1 MLKPVLGS
9 QLNLGSHLARGL
21 VGFWLFNEGSGNK
34 VFDLSGN
41 GNTGTFVNDASWVS
55 GKFGSAVQLDGD
67 GDQVTFT
74 PASGFDFNAF
84 TATTICMWVKAD
96 SLAAANGRHT
106 FWDARQTTNSGFT
119 FHTENTLVAR
129 GIRFWAEASDTGFN
143 SNANVFSET
152 GRWYHVVIVYN
163 IVTGAVIFYVDGIF
177 AGSGSVGANE
187 NLSAP
192 IYRLG
197 IDNDGSRDWNGSFDN
212 LLIYNR
218 GLSAS
223 EIALLYRAMFQI

>member
-1 MLKPVLGS
+1 M
-9 QLNLGSHLARGL
+9 
-21 VGFWLFNEGSGNK
+21 
-34 VFDLSGN
+34 SGN
-41 GNTGTFVNDASWVS
+41 GNNGTFVGDASWGP

-74 PASGFDFNAF
+74 PTSGFDFNTF
-84 TATTICMWVKAD
+84 SATTICMWVKAD

-106 FWDARQTTNSGFT
+106 FWDARTGTSTGFT

-129 GIRFWAEASDTGFN
+129 GIRFFAEASDTGFN

-163 IVTGAVIFYVDGIF
+163 IVTGAVTFYVDSTF
-177 AGSGSVGANE
+177 AGSGSASANE
-187 NLSAP
+187 NLAAP

-223 EIALLYRAMFQI
+223 EIALLWRYPFWMFKDPNEMLLEYAWGAAAGTILPQITSAYMRI